1 MRRALLFGAA
11 GLSLSVLSG
20 CAGSGGSVAPTATV
34 TETVTVGA
42 TAPEDDVAS
51 TPSNEGEATPAGAQ
65 AKFGETYSY
74 GDGLQ
79 ITVSKP
85 APYRPSQYAAC
96 EKGATHLV
104 WTVTVKN
111 GTAEPYDPGG
121 YSDTVQSGQS
131 EGSSCFD
138 TAKGLE
144 GEPSTTLLAGRT
156 VTWKVGFG
164 VENPND
170 VVMEVRPGFEYESA
184 IFTS

>member
-1 MRRALLFGAA
+1 MRSTVLLAA
-11 GLSLSVLSG
+11 ASLIMATLSG
-20 CAGSGGSVAPTATV
+20 CSSSTGSVSPTATV
-34 TETVTVGA
+34 TETVTA
-42 TAPEDDVAS
+42 NASEPPDDAS
-51 TPSNEGEATPAGAQ
+51 TPAGEGEETPAGAQ
-65 AKFGETYSY
+65 AKFGETFSY

-96 EKGATHLV
+96 DKGVSHLV

-111 GTAEPYDPGG
+111 GTTEPYDPSG
-121 YSDTVQSGQS
+121 YSDTVQSGQT

-138 TAKGLE
+138 SGKGLE
-144 GEPSTTLLAGRT
+144 GEPNTTLLAGRT

-164 VENPND
+164 VENPDD
-170 VVMEVRPGFEYESA
+170 VVMEVRPGFEYEST